1 MVLFLLFFTFVV
13 IKLEQI
19 CEQKTSEMHCALA
32 GHAYNATELNE
43 YPSCLKAC
51 LGDAKCISFNYNFVT
66 LLCEFSDKTKEM
78 ENASFIEREYSTY
91 TEVLR

>member
-1 MVLFLLFFTFVV
+1 MV
-13 IKLEQI
+13 IKPGQI
-19 CEQKTSEMHCALA
+19 CEQKTSEMRYALA
-32 GHAYNATELNE
+32 GHAYNVAEFNE

-51 LGDAKCISFNYNFVT
+51 LGDAKCVSFNYNFVT
-66 LLCEFSDKTKEM
+66 LLCEFSDKTKKM